1 MYRIKKKLTM
11 VPSTAN
17 QAILGTELREHGRES
32 RKGKKNLTH
41 SQDKRTVTLETEH

>member
-1 MYRIKKKLTM
+1 MA
-11 VPSTAN
+11 PSTAN

-41 SQDKRTVTLETEH
+41 SLTRRTNRNVRDRTLSK